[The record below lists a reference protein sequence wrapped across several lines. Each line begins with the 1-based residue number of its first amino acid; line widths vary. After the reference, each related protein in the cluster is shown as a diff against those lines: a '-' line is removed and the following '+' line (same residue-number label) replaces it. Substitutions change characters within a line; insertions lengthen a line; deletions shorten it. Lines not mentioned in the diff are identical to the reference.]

1 MEFKKIDLLEKKMDR
16 IQGDISG
23 RQLTHRSDE
32 IEDSLEVALTQ
43 LSEELTNTKQL
54 RNNSRDL
61 ENKQRIQKVNS
72 QIYRKLKNIDMILK
86 FGIEGHIHLIELS
99 ARQSNE
105 YEIFDQVE
113 NLVYFLKEQ
122 LGVESEPVLVFK
134 DYFLS
139 HDIQI
144 PGYNS
149 IPGTIISCPFYEKE
163 NVLMYPML
171 AHEVA
176 HTFIN
181 ENHEEIF
188 DKFKDE
194 FIEVKREKE
203 QNAERNPNITPQ
215 INEFHD
221 KWDKWKE
228 EFAADV
234 VAAKILGEG
243 YYYTLVYYLMKGN
256 PYRAES
262 DTHPP
267 PVMRLEAVAKALDL
281 EENEEASSYF
291 ENFDAT
297 SRYNRLAAE
306 SLLDPIIEGVEET
319 LDVATD
325 GGRSAEQLEEDLRG
339 ANPDVQEEDLYNIFT
354 ASWNLFHDE
363 FPTSRLNQQVL
374 QAL

>member
-1 MEFKKIDLLEKKMDR
+1 MDR
-16 IQGDISG
+16 IQEDISG

-32 IEDSLEVALTQ
+32 IEDSLEMALTQ
-43 LSEELTNTKQL
+43 LSEELSQTKKL
-54 RNNSRDL
+54 RNKSRNL
-61 ENKQRIQKVNS
+61 ENKQRKQKVNS

-99 ARQSNE
+99 EGQNEE
-105 YEIFDQVE
+105 YEIFEKVE
-113 NLVYFLKEQ
+113 NLIYFLKKE
-122 LGVESEPVLVFK
+122 LGIESEPVLVFK

-139 HDIQI
+139 QDITIPRYDPI
-144 PGYNS
+144 PGS
-149 IPGTIISCPFYEKE
+149 IISCPFYEKE
-163 NVLMYPML
+163 NVLMYPIL

-181 ENHEEIF
+181 ENHEDIF

-203 QNAERNPNITPQ
+203 QNAERNPNIKPQ
-215 INEFHD
+215 INEFHE

-234 VAAKILGEG
+234 VAAKVFGKG

-256 PYRAES
+256 PYRAGS

-267 PVMRLEAVAKALDL
+267 PVMRVEAVAKALEL
-281 EENEEASSYF
+281 EENETASNYF

-297 SRYNRLAAE
+297 SRYNRLASE
-306 SLLDPIIEGVEET
+306 SLVDPIIEGVEET
-319 LDVATD
+319 VDIDTD
-325 GGRSAEQLEEDLRG
+325 GGRNAEQLEEDLRG
-339 ANPDVQEEDLYNIFT
+339 ANPDIEEKDFFNIFT

-363 FPTSRLNQQVL
+363 FPNSRLNQQVL